1 MKQHNSQTMVIDG
14 FKLYNTCRCGGVLQH
29 KYHQVSNTTNRYIIF
44 PVKGQVRIQKNNLT
58 MGIFPLNKL
67 EEKLRE
73 YEII

>member
-1 MKQHNSQTMVIDG
+1 MIDG
-14 FKLYNTCRCGGVLQH
+14 FKLYNTCRCGGVLQN
-29 KYHQVSNTTNRYIIF
+29 KYQQIINTTNRYIIF
-44 PVKGQVRIQKNNLT
+44 PTKGQVRIQKNNLT